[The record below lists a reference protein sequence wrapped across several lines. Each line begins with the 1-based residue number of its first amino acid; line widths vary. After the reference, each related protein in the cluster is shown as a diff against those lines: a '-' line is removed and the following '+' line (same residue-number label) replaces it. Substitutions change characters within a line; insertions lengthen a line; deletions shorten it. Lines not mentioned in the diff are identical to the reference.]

1 MKLEK
6 IISGIENIAAKG
18 SLDLE
23 ITNVESNSKNIKKNG
38 LFVAIIGFDTDGH
51 NYISEAIENGAIAVM
66 VDKNANLKSL
76 KLPDDITV
84 VVSTNTRKDV
94 AKVACNFYE
103 NPSYDFNLIGVTG
116 TKGKTTT
123 TYMIKAILEKKGLKV
138 GLIGTIYN
146 IIGDKIIEESSRT
159 TPDSLELQKLFRR
172 MADEKVDAV
181 VMEVSSQ
188 SLKLNR
194 VDGSN
199 FNTVLFT
206 NFYKDHISEKEHP
219 DMEDYFNSKQRIFSL
234 CNKGYINAD
243 DFVAYKIQ
251 QNFPN
256 SDIQTYAID
265 NHCNF
270 LAKDITVTNSSVDF
284 KVKIDRINQRIK
296 VGIPGRFSVYNA
308 LAAICVTLNFGV
320 TADMIKEALLNIK
333 VPGRSEM
340 IENDKELTIMIDY
353 AHTAESLENILTAV
367 KTYTRGRVISVFGCG
382 GDRDK
387 TKRSLMGEVSG
398 KIADYTII
406 TTDNPRTEEPSEIMQ
421 EIEEGIK
428 KTNGK
433 YTCIEKRKEAIKEAI
448 LMAKRPDIVVLA
460 GKGHETYQE
469 INGKK
474 YNFDEREI
482 VKDILKNIDE
492 LRKEKDGK
500 KSKNT
505 KKKKSNSKKKT
516 EPKKNKKEV
525 EETTEE

>member
-6 IISGIENIAAKG
+6 ILVGIENIAAKG
-18 SLDLE
+18 SLNLE
-23 ITNVESNSKNIKKNG
+23 IKNVESNSKKIKKNG

-51 NYISEAIENGAIAVM
+51 QYIQEAIENGAIAVM
-66 VDKNANLKSL
+66 VDRNANLKSL
-76 KLPDDITV
+76 KLPEDITV
-84 VVSTNTRKDV
+84 IVSQNTRKDI

-103 NPSYDFNLIGVTG
+103 NPSYEFNLIGITG

-123 TYMIKAILEKKGLKV
+123 TYMIKAILEKQGLKV

-146 IIGDKIIEESSRT
+146 IIGDQIIEESSRT
-159 TPDSLELQKLFRR
+159 TPDSLELQKLFRK
-172 MADEKVDAV
+172 MADAKVDVV

-194 VDGSN
+194 VDGSH
-199 FNTVLFT
+199 FNMVVFT
-206 NFYKDHISEKEHP
+206 NFYKDHISEKEHT
-219 DMEDYFNSKQRIFSL
+219 DMEDYFESKQRIFSL

-243 DFVAYKIQ
+243 DFVTYKILNQ
-251 QNFPN
+251 FPN
-256 SDIQTYAID
+256 HDIQTYGID
-265 NHCNF
+265 NHCQF

-340 IENDKELTIMIDY
+340 IENDKDLTIMIDY
-353 AHTAESLENILTAV
+353 AHTPESLENILTAV
-367 KTYTRGRVISVFGCG
+367 KTYTRGKVISVFGCG

-387 TKRSLMGEVSG
+387 SKRSLMGEASG

-406 TTDNPRTEEPSEIMQ
+406 TSDNPRTEAPMEIINQ
-421 EIEEGIK
+421 IEEGMK

-433 YTCIEKRKEAIKEAI
+433 YTCIEKRKEAIQEAI
-448 LMAKRPDIVVLA
+448 LMARRPDIVVLA

-474 YNFDEREI
+474 YRFDEREI
-482 VKDILKNIDE
+482 VKEILKNLDE
-492 LRKEKDGK
+492 LRKQKESK
-500 KSKNT
+500 KT
-505 KKKKSNSKKKT
+505 KKGKKKSSKKMKET
-516 EPKKNKKEV
+516 KSPKKNS
-525 EETTEE
+525 EETEGEK